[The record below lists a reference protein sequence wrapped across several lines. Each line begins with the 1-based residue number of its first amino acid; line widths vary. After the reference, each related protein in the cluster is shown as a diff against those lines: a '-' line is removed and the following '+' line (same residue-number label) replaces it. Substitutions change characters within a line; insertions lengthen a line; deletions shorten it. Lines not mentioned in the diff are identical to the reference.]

1 VLAGPFAARGAKG
14 AAPGAA
20 SLHDALRSETQP
32 TVIHRL
38 RGLIWLSV
46 AATAV
51 SVLGDLGVGPAEL
64 SLRIA
69 VKACIAAAYLVGL
82 VLLHGVQR
90 LPSGPAAIAA
100 AAIAGVLCVGT
111 TVAGMVTHDA
121 MMTAYVLTVIT
132 IGVAVVMPWDL
143 RAQCVLVA
151 IAGACFAASLSTADA
166 ATPLSGNGI
175 VGVVAALLS
184 SLLVAHVLELHR
196 LERMR
201 ITRLQADQAAILR
214 RVSADADASEVLD
227 RVVHLCE
234 RQFPGAITSILLLD
248 ENRRHLHHGAAR
260 HLPLAYVA
268 AVDGVEIGPNV
279 GSCGTAAATGKRVVV
294 TDIASDPRWAPY
306 RELAMEHGL
315 RACWSEPIRNAYG
328 EVLGT
333 FATYYAEPRG
343 PSADEIALV
352 EAAADLAG
360 IALERRRVRDE
371 ITRYVSALDASRR
384 EAERQAYE
392 LAAARDEA
400 LASTRTKSEF
410 LANMS
415 HEIRTPMNAVIGMTT
430 LMLGTQMTS
439 EQRDYAETI
448 RMSGDALLTIINDI
462 LDFSKIEAGQ
472 IELERQPFDLRQ
484 CIDDSVELI
493 AKQASDKGVEVAVL
507 LGPDVPRQ
515 VVGDPS
521 RLRQILVNL
530 LHNAVKFTAA
540 GEVVVAAWLPAPD
553 DGPAHAVH
561 FAVRDTGIG
570 IPEDRL
576 SRLFRPF
583 SQVDASVTRRYGGT
597 GLGLSISQRFV
608 EMMGGAMWVESTP
621 GQGSTFHFT
630 IVAEPAEQPADAR
643 DVLLGGRRVLV
654 VDPHPT
660 HRWAMV
666 QQAAVLGLDARTADS
681 TVAALLALG
690 DGEPFACA
698 LVGTARTSDAHG
710 TAEVLR
716 RLAEASIPVVT
727 IAPAAT
733 REANAAPPGEGT
745 LVVSVSRP
753 VRHAQLAASLWRLLE
768 GTPRPERRAPSEV
781 PGLDANRAGKFPLRI
796 LLAEDNRIN
805 QKVALKLLDRMGYRA
820 DVAADGFEV
829 LAAFERQHYDV
840 VLMDIQMPGM
850 DGIEATRRLRVRYP
864 DEAEVSIVALTAN
877 ATQADHAECVAAGMD
892 GFLSKPVAPRALAEA
907 LERCARA
914 LAARAGEAAA
924 AAPAVPGALGAIQP
938 GGSRITI

>member
-1 VLAGPFAARGAKG
+1 VLFARGAPI
-14 AAPGAA
+14 ATPGAS
-20 SLHDALRSETQP
+20 SLRDALRSETLP
-32 TVIHRL
+32 TVIQRL

-69 VKACIAAAYLVGL
+69 AKACIAAVYLVGL

-90 LPSGPAAIAA
+90 LPGGAAALAA

-111 TVAGMVTHDA
+111 TVAGVVTHDPL
-121 MMTAYVLTVIT
+121 MTAYVLTVIT

-143 RAQCVLVA
+143 RAQSLLVA
-151 IAGACFAASLSTADA
+151 IAGACFAVSLLTGDGAS
-166 ATPLSGNGI
+166 PMSGNGV

-184 SLLVAHVLELHR
+184 SLLVAHTLELHR

-234 RQFPGAITSILLLD
+234 RQFPGTITSILLLD
-248 ENRRHLHHGAAR
+248 ERRRHLHHGAGR

-279 GSCGTAAATGKRVVV
+279 GSCGTAAATGKRVIV
-294 TDIASDPRWAPY
+294 TDIATDPRWAGY
-306 RELAMEHGL
+306 RELAAEFGL

-343 PSADEIALV
+343 PSAEEIALV

-371 ITRYVSALDASRR
+371 ITRYVTALDAARR
-384 EAERQAYE
+384 EAERQASA
-392 LAAARDEA
+392 LATARDEA
-400 LASTRTKSEF
+400 LASTRAKSEF

-430 LMLGTQMTS
+430 LLLGTQMTS
-439 EQRDYAETI
+439 EQRDFAETI

-493 AKQASDKGVEVAVL
+493 AKQAADKGVEVAVL
-507 LGPDVPRQ
+507 LGPEVPRH

-530 LHNAVKFTAA
+530 LHNAVKFTDA

-553 DGPAHAVH
+553 DGPANAIH

-608 EMMGGAMWVESTP
+608 EMMGGAMWVESRP
-621 GQGSTFHFT
+621 GHGSTFQFT
-630 IVAEPAEQPADAR
+630 ILAEPAEQPADERNAT
-643 DVLLGGRRVLV
+643 LAGRRVLV

-660 HRWAMV
+660 HRWALV
-666 QQAAVLGLDARTADS
+666 QQAAVLGLEARSADS

-690 DGEPFACA
+690 DGEPYACA
-698 LVGTARTSDAHG
+698 LLGTARTSDPHG

-727 IAPAAT
+727 IAPAAA
-733 REANAAPPGEGT
+733 REANAAPPEDGA
-745 LVVSVSRP
+745 LVASVHRP
-753 VRHAQLAASLWRLLE
+753 VRHAHLAASLRRLLD
-768 GTPRPERRAPSEV
+768 GSPRPERRPAADAQ
-781 PGLDANRAGKFPLRI
+781 GLDASRAGKFPLRI

-864 DEAEVSIVALTAN
+864 GEHEVSIVALTAN
-877 ATQADHAECVAAGMD
+877 ATQADHAECIAAGMD

-907 LERCARA
+907 LERCARERA
-914 LAARAGEAAA
+914 RRTGDDTAAEPPR
-924 AAPAVPGALGAIQP
+924 VPGALGAIVP
-938 GGSRITI
+938 GGRRATI